1 MTCGGCVGTTVGGL
15 TGLFS
20 KSLCGWCAVDGHSSN
35 IGYCVGSVSMC
46 KTLQTSVLKKNFG
59 PGGRVRFNDGIT
71 AMTQWRCP
79 DEMEMLVRSCE
90 RGCDLRCD
98 EQKKEEWY
106 VCLLWCGNDCRLI
119 IRLTVDSLCLC
130 TRVCIGMHRLC
141 PCVCASATSSKES

>member
-106 VCLLWCGNDCRLI
+106 VC
-119 IRLTVDSLCLC
+119 
-130 TRVCIGMHRLC
+130 VCVGWRISEGGRSC
-141 PCVCASATSSKES
+141 WAANGVNGVESATIVV